1 MKKEEVKVVF
11 NVWFEPFDG
20 FNVWYTITGEVP
32 GTGWRGLKG
41 EDKVNRVKSVA
52 GFMTPYIP
60 CEEFNQYRITF
71 DEWRALLGDD
81 DER

>member
-1 MKKEEVKVVF
+1 MVIF
-11 NVWFEPFDG
+11 NVWFEPFEGSD
-20 FNVWYTITGEVP
+20 VWYTII
-32 GTGWRGLKG
+32 GTGYLWRGLKG

-60 CEEFNQYRITF
+60 HGEFNQYRITF